1 MTHSSF
7 GQLTIC
13 LIQFWPNDYEI
24 CYIRNLLLSSNTSR
38 KAHDL
43 RA

>member
-1 MTHSSF
+1 MTHRSF

-13 LIQFWPNDYEI
+13 LIFGQKIMKIFYNRY
-24 CYIRNLLLSSNTSR
+24 LVLSSNTSK